1 MKETDTQIVFLFSKE
16 IAYRVYDE
24 FDRIEMEYKENGDL
38 IVCAKMPVDSWLIG
52 YLLSFGAQVEIIE
65 PKYLKDVLAEQAQAI
80 YKKNKS

>member
-1 MKETDTQIVFLFSKE
+1 
-16 IAYRVYDE
+16 
-24 FDRIEMEYKENGDL
+24 MEYKENGDL

-80 YKKNKS
+80 YKKINPDKRCQHIRAILNTIA